1 MSLQGWS
8 QIFLVCFFILLM
20 LLNQLLINSQWKRKD
35 INKCRTIFYVNLFV
49 QQERT
54 LGQGTFGKVKLGYH
68 TIADEYVAIKILE
81 KSRIENQ
88 CDLIR
93 VQREISIL
101 RKVCHSNVIKLYEIL
116 ESESCVYLVMEY
128 VKGGELYE
136 YIIKKKYLPEHIAV
150 RYFQQLVFA
159 TEYLHSQNITHRDL
173 KPENLLLDENRQLK
187 IADFGLS
194 FISQTKGEYLK
205 TACGSPCY
213 AAPEMLVGK
222 TYEGTK
228 SDIWSC
234 GIILFAMLCGYLP
247 FEHENTQQLYEL
259 IKNSD
264 FEKPEHLSKNAQ
276 DMLTKILVKDPT
288 RRYNFEQIKQHPF
301 FQLHAS
307 IPTKNLSLNDQN
319 VIQKMIEMGY
329 QQNQIIVQL
338 QSNKHNTLT
347 TIYFLLQKK
356 YNSTHRQSFF
366 QNIQNIGNLKLDI
379 NQKRFTLA
387 KFQPSQ
393 QGSPLLDKIDKIK
406 KSIRSRLDNSPYLK
420 TQISQRF
427 KKVNLSVQSKR
438 VSIQIEN
445 QRQKTNSVQEKHYDY
460 PCIFTSNNSDQK
472 QQQQIEQTK
481 SRIQSRKNSKN
492 QAPYKILQRR
502 NIEQAIKTDFNE
514 EYQSNQ
520 KAIYAQVR
528 QRNKTQPHKSEE
540 GQKYFDKGTKLNTSH
555 QMVEKTP
562 QHSPYINMNFSN
574 HRQLFKQI
582 YNGNLQDYMKKKKD
596 LKTQKLMND
605 QP

>member
-1 MSLQGWS
+1 MEDEDYKQVQNYILQ
-8 QIFLVCFFILLM
+8 
-20 LLNQLLINSQWKRKD
+20 
-35 INKCRTIFYVNLFV
+35 
-49 QQERT
+49 RT

-68 TIADEYVAIKILE
+68 TIADEFVAIKMLE

-88 CDLIR
+88 CDLVR
-93 VQREISIL
+93 VQREICIL
-101 RKVCHSNVIKLYEIL
+101 RKVSHPNVIKLYEIL

-128 VKGGELYE
+128 VKGGELYD
-136 YIIKKKYLPEHIAV
+136 YIIKKKYLPENIAV

-159 TEYLHSQNITHRDL
+159 TEYLHSQNIIHRDL

-194 FISQTKGEYLK
+194 FLSQTKGEYLK

-247 FEHENTQQLYEL
+247 FEHENTKQLYEL

-264 FEKPEHLSKNAQ
+264 FEKPEHLSKNAL
-276 DMLTKILVKDPT
+276 DLITKILIKDPNK
-288 RRYNFEQIKQHPF
+288 RYNFDQIKQHPF
-301 FQLHAS
+301 FQLHTS
-307 IPTKNLSLNDQN
+307 IPTKNLSLNDQT
-319 VIQKMIEMGY
+319 IISKMVDMGY

-347 TIYFLLQKK
+347 TIYYLLQKK
-356 YNSTHRQSFF
+356 YNQPHRKSFF

-379 NQKRFTLA
+379 NQKRFTIA
-387 KFQPSQ
+387 KFQPSH
-393 QGSPLLDKIDKIK
+393 QGSPNLEKIEKLK
-406 KSIRSRLDNSPYLK
+406 KSIRTRLDNSPYLQ
-420 TQISQRF
+420 TQISQKF

-460 PCIFTSNNSDQK
+460 PNIITPNISDQK
-472 QQQQIEQTK
+472 QIQIDQTK
-481 SRIQSRKNSKN
+481 SRLQSRKNSKN
-492 QAPYKILQRR
+492 QPPYKVMQKKE
-502 NIEQAIKTDFNE
+502 IEQIIKTDYNE
-514 EYQSNQ
+514 EIFNNQ
-520 KAIYAQVR
+520 KGIYAQVK
-528 QRNKTQPHKSEE
+528 QRNKTQPNKNDE
-540 GQKYFDKGTKLNTSH
+540 GQKYFERNPKLNISH

-562 QHSPYINMNFSN
+562 QISPYINLNLNN
-574 HRQLFKQI
+574 HRHLFKQI
-582 YNGNLQDYMKKKKD
+582 YNGNMHDFMKKKNEFKV
-596 LKTQKLMND
+596 QKILNNLS
-605 QP
+605 